1 MAEPLLKVRDLRV
14 TYPGPPPVKAV
25 RGISFDLYPG
35 EVLGLVGESGCGK
48 STVARAVSG
57 LLKPSHGIVEFGGN
71 LVKPLTMR
79 RRPIGHTGVQMV
91 FQDPASSLNPRR
103 RVGRQVAD
111 GLATAARRH
120 ADDAVKAPG
129 LDRHPADDA
138 VQAVTAAGTGRSALT
153 PAEWLE
159 RVGLEA
165 ADASRFPRSF
175 SGGQRQRIAI
185 ARALAAEPSLLIADE
200 PISSLDASTQAR
212 VAGIMCQLAAE
223 EDVALLFISHDLSI
237 VRLIADRLLV
247 MVDGQIVEEGPTD
260 RIWDAPE
267 HPYTRRLLASIP
279 KPDGLGILPGG

>member
-1 MAEPLLKVRDLRV
+1 MPQPLLQVRELRV
-14 TYPGPPPVKAV
+14 TYPGNPPVQAV
-25 RGISFDLYPG
+25 RGVSFDLYPG

-48 STVARAVSG
+48 STVARAVAG
-57 LLKPSHGIVEFGGN
+57 LLKPSHGIVEFGGDV
-71 LVKPLTMR
+71 VKPLTMR
-79 RRPIGHTGVQMV
+79 RRPIANTGIQMV

-103 RVGRQVAD
+103 RVGHQVAD
-111 GLATAARRH
+111 GLATAARRR
-120 ADDAVKAPG
+120 AA
-129 LDRHPADDA
+129 DA
-138 VQAVTAAGTGRSALT
+138 VQAVTAAGAGRSTLT

-165 ADASRFPRSF
+165 ADATRFPRSF

-260 RIWDAPE
+260 RIWGAPE

>member
-14 TYPGPPPVKAV
+14 TYPGHPPVEAV
-25 RGISFDLYPG
+25 RGVSFDLYPG

-57 LLKPSHGIVEFGGN
+57 LLKPSDGVLEFAGAAI
-71 LVKPLTMR
+71 KPLTMS

-91 FQDPASSLNPRR
+91 FQDPTSSLNPRR

-111 GLATAARRH
+111 GLATAARGH
-120 ADDAVKAPG
+120 AVRAG
-129 LDRHPADDA
+129 LRPRRPALS
-138 VQAVTAAGTGRSALT
+138 AAQ
-153 PAEWLE
+153 WLE

-165 ADASRFPRSF
+165 ADTTRYPRSF

-223 EDVALLFISHDLSI
+223 EAVALLFISHDLSI
-237 VRLIADRLLV
+237 VRLITDRLLV
-247 MVDGQIVEEGPTD
+247 MVAGEIVEEGPTD
-260 RIWDAPE
+260 QIWSDPR
-267 HPYTRRLLASIP
+267 HPYTRQLLASIP
-279 KPDGLGILPGG
+279 KPDGLGILPAG